1 MFVSGA
7 VDCGNKGKLASRFGA
22 ADASPKP
29 FDLVH
34 PTKGEGHRLRYACIE
49 AQRLQFTVVVD

>member
-1 MFVSGA
+1 MDHLLILFMLIGDMFVSGA

-29 FDLVH
+29 FDL
-34 PTKGEGHRLRYACIE
+34 TSYKR
-49 AQRLQFTVVVD
+49 